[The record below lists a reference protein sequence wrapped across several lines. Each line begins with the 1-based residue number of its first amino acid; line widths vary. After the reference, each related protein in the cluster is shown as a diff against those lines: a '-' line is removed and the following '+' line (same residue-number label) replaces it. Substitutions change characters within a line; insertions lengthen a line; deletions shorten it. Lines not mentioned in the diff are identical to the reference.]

1 MNPIRIGL
9 IGFGRM
15 GGFYLEELRKSGKWE
30 VAYICDICAE
40 SRDLA
45 HKLAPEARIVADEQ
59 LIFDDPTVQV
69 VGLFALADSRKTQ
82 IEKAFAAGKHV
93 IAEKPISDSVENEW

>member
-30 VAYICDICAE
+30 VAYICDTCA
-40 SRDLA
+40 
-45 HKLAPEARIVADEQ
+45 
-59 LIFDDPTVQV
+59 
-69 VGLFALADSRKTQ
+69 
-82 IEKAFAAGKHV
+82 
-93 IAEKPISDSVENEW
+93 